1 MKKTIS
7 LCLACL
13 LLVTACVF
21 SASCAQA
28 GLTLP
33 SMTTPLVGQTSGT
46 SLSQTTGITTS
57 VKPTAGTT
65 RATTSVPKPP
75 PDLSK
80 IAKIT
85 YLDFRPEM
93 NKWAE
98 RNADGNLV
106 YTQFAGSDYINSES
120 GMSYYPFA
128 LYHENNGYNKNL
140 DISFGNN
147 GETLKLTATDAE
159 NPGIV
164 FGFSRFDTYA
174 IGAEENTRAEYIKI
188 RFKNKSSATKLTF
201 MGTNN
206 SYGAGR
212 LDMRVSATIEIEPN
226 SDEWQTITLSMV
238 EGTKNSANNRF
249 KANTWNSF
257 LKEFGIFPFGYGV
270 DCEAKVGSEM
280 EIDYV
285 VIGCR
290 SYTDTYQSAL
300 ESPSSVTP
308 EIPPVAANISNIS
321 YLDFSVNNN
330 KWSERDADGNLLHT
344 KFKASQCVIG
354 SDGKAHYPFA
364 LYLENNGFNRHLD
377 TSFAQNGET
386 LKVTANHKINP
397 GIVFRF
403 ADNNKYPIGKEA
415 DGRAEYVK
423 IRLKNTSSATKLTFM
438 GSNNSYNDG
447 EVSSSVSATID
458 IKPNSNEWQIV
469 TISMVDGTA
478 KSANNTGTGSAG
490 MNTWASY
497 LKEFAI
503 FPFGYGKDCE
513 AKVGSEME
521 IDYVVIGSSEFVASY
536 QSELEKSAS

>member
-57 VKPTAGTT
+57 AKPTAGTT
-65 RATTSVPKPP
+65 QATTSAPKPP

-98 RNADGNLV
+98 RDADGNLV
-106 YTQFAGSDYINSES
+106 YTSFTDKDLVDENGTPGGDLF
-120 GMSYYPFA
+120 PFA
-128 LYHENNGYNKNL
+128 LYLDGSGFNKNL
-140 DISFGNN
+140 DTSFEQN
-147 GETLKLTATDAE
+147 GETIKLTATGAE
-159 NPGIV
+159 NPGIA
-164 FGFSRFDTYA
+164 FEFDLLMSYA
-174 IGAEENTRAEYIKI
+174 IGAEELERAEYVKI

-257 LKEFGIFPFGYGV
+257 LK
-270 DCEAKVGSEM
+270 
-280 EIDYV
+280 
-285 VIGCR
+285 
-290 SYTDTYQSAL
+290 Q
-300 ESPSSVTP
+300 
-308 EIPPVAANISNIS
+308 
-321 YLDFSVNNN
+321 
-330 KWSERDADGNLLHT
+330 
-344 KFKASQCVIG
+344 
-354 SDGKAHYPFA
+354 
-364 LYLENNGFNRHLD
+364 
-377 TSFAQNGET
+377 
-386 LKVTANHKINP
+386 
-397 GIVFRF
+397 
-403 ADNNKYPIGKEA
+403 
-415 DGRAEYVK
+415 
-423 IRLKNTSSATKLTFM
+423 
-438 GSNNSYNDG
+438 
-447 EVSSSVSATID
+447 
-458 IKPNSNEWQIV
+458 
-469 TISMVDGTA
+469 
-478 KSANNTGTGSAG
+478 
-490 MNTWASY
+490 
-497 LKEFAI
+497 FAI